1 MPVEYS
7 ATKAAVI
14 QLTRYF
20 AQYFKGSGVRV
31 NSLSPGGILAE
42 QPSSFLEAY
51 NGHCASKGMLLPN
64 DLVGALL
71 FLLSEQSQFMTGQ
84 NLIVDDGFSL

>member
-1 MPVEYS
+1 
-7 ATKAAVI
+7 
-14 QLTRYF
+14 
-20 AQYFKGSGVRV
+20 
-31 NSLSPGGILAE
+31 
-42 QPSSFLEAY
+42 
-51 NGHCASKGMLLPN
+51 MLLPS